1 MLLSLLSFSV
11 KMTVSPQATLY
22 HAAKAEAPAD
32 LLAEHVA
39 GWAALWAGGGVRPP
53 AVKPFMHRPVRS

>member
-1 MLLSLLSFSV
+1 
-11 KMTVSPQATLY
+11 MTAPPQATLY

-39 GWAALWAGGGVRPP
+39 GWAALWAGGGIRPP
-53 AVKPFMHRPVRS
+53 AVKPFMHRPVYYS